1 MVQREDLTVRIEE
14 WVSEGLITPE
24 QGEAL
29 KQREN
34 ARASVR
40 QGRVQTGEILVYLG
54 SLVVFLA
61 LAFLVG
67 LNWEVLGSAGKI
79 LSVLVPTI
87 AMLGL
92 GWGLRGSEDPRLR
105 RGAQALWLGAC
116 LLSVVTFRTTF
127 EELGLIPDENLR
139 LLVSFVLATG
149 ISGGVFVL
157 MPGITQSVTLHLCGS
172 GALLALL
179 LWMDYTFPPF
189 DPWRTLAVVLV
200 AGGLWLA
207 LSEWLWSKDERG
219 LVTVSRIAVSLTVLG
234 WMVALFTQQYDLVWH
249 KAAMEAIAFL
259 LSVALIALSVRR
271 QSQVFLYG
279 GAACLLFLIAYVNM
293 EHFAHKVG
301 MPLALFIAGVLLIGL
316 GLGTGRLSKR
326 MQVLH

>member
-1 MVQREDLTVRIEE
+1 VVKREDLTARIEE
-14 WVSEGLITPE
+14 WVSEGLITPK

-29 KQREN
+29 RQREN
-34 ARASVR
+34 ARALVR

-79 LSVLVPTI
+79 LSVLVPTS
-87 AMLGL
+87 AMLAL
-92 GWGLRGSEDPRLR
+92 GWGLHDSEDPRLS

-116 LLSVVTFRTTF
+116 LLSVVIFRTTF

-149 ISGGVFVL
+149 LSGGALAL

-172 GALLALL
+172 GALLAFL
-179 LWMDYTFPPF
+179 LWIDYAFPPF
-189 DPWRTLAVVLV
+189 DPWRTLAVVLA
-200 AGGLWLA
+200 AGALWLA
-207 LSEWLWSKDERG
+207 LSEWLWSKDEGG
-219 LVTVSRIAVSLTVLG
+219 LVTVSRIVVSLTVLG
-234 WMVALFTQQYDLVWH
+234 WIVALFTQPYDLIWH

-259 LSVALIALSVRR
+259 LSIALIALGVRR
-271 QSQVFLYG
+271 QSQVFLFG

-293 EHFAHKVG
+293 EHFADRIG

-326 MQVLH
+326 MRVLH

>member
-1 MVQREDLTVRIEE
+1 VTRGKDLTARIEE

-29 KQREN
+29 KQRES
-34 ARASVR
+34 ARALLQ
-40 QGRVQTGEILVYLG
+40 QGRVQMGEILVYLG

-67 LNWEVLGSAGKI
+67 LNWKVLGSAGKI
-79 LSVLVPTI
+79 LSVFLPTV

-92 GWGLRGSEDPRLR
+92 GWRLRGSEDPRLR

-127 EELGLIPDENLR
+127 EELSLIPDENLR

-149 ISGGVFVL
+149 ISGGVFAL
-157 MPGITQSVTLHLCGS
+157 MPGITQSVTFHLCGS
-172 GALLALL
+172 GALLAFL
-179 LWMDYTFPPF
+179 LWIDYTFPPF

-200 AGGLWLA
+200 TGGLWLG
-207 LSEWLWSKDERG
+207 LSEWLWSKEEKG
-219 LVTVSRIAVSLTVLG
+219 LVTVSRIVVSLTVLG
-234 WMVALFTQQYDLVWH
+234 WMVALFTQQYDAVWH

-271 QSQVFLYG
+271 QSQVFLYS
-279 GAACLLFLIAYVNM
+279 GAASLLFLIAYVNM
-293 EHFAHKVG
+293 EHFAQNVG

-316 GLGTGRLSKR
+316 GLGTGQLSKR
-326 MQVLH
+326 MRALH